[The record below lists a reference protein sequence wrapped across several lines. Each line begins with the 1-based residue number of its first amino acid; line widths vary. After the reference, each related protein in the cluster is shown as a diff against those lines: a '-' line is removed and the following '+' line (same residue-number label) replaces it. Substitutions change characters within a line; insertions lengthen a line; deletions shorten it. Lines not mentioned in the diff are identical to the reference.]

1 MLSAAWLRQ
10 APAAAGKEDRPARQ
24 APPWRLTAAL
34 ASALLAALLGGGG
47 APEPAGPAAG
57 GPRGDAPDAGALS
70 DHAFLRERVMED
82 HGWPGPRADGA
93 IAEYLRFLQLLAS
106 APRMELVASDDR
118 IWCGTSTCWTR
129 RTTRPTPSASSA
141 ASCTIAGR
149 VPLRRSRG
157 TPQEVSDIPA
167 GYARTKEARGPWR
180 GRAAPT
186 ATAAPRTAPH
196 RRRGT
201 PTSPARTRGP
211 PAERCCSLQRR
222 RPPGGGRCRFTRQ
235 RAGAAREGFSR
246 LGMRLSS
253 STSSGAFQGLPG
265 SPRAAAAASRSES
278 MVPRRLEPVSGD

>member
-149 VPLRRSRG
+149 VPLRRGERHTRGLRAHEGGTGPVAGPGGSDGDGGSSNGTAQETGDANVARAHAGPASR
-157 TPQEVSDIPA
+157 TVLLV
-167 GYARTKEARGPWR
+167 
-180 GRAAPT
+180 AA
-186 ATAAPRTAPH
+186 ATAAWRW
-196 RRRGT
+196 
-201 PTSPARTRGP
+201 
-211 PAERCCSLQRR
+211 
-222 RPPGGGRCRFTRQ
+222 
-235 RAGAAREGFSR
+235 
-246 LGMRLSS
+246 
-253 STSSGAFQGLPG
+253 
-265 SPRAAAAASRSES
+265 
-278 MVPRRLEPVSGD
+278 

>member
-167 GYARTKEARGPWR
+167 GYARTKEAYRAR
-180 GRAAPT
+180 FGREPPALHWGAT
-186 ATAAPRTAPH
+186 TAAASMC
-196 RRRGT
+196 G
-201 PTSPARTRGP
+201 G
-211 PAERCCSLQRR
+211 
-222 RPPGGGRCRFTRQ
+222 GGGRAGPLGDGARGGAGRLRRRRRLLERHRTGRQ
-235 RAGAAREGFSR
+235 RRPRARGARQPNGAARC
-246 LGMRLSS
+246 
-253 STSSGAFQGLPG
+253 
-265 SPRAAAAASRSES
+265 
-278 MVPRRLEPVSGD
+278 SGDGRLAVVGVASPASALALHAKGFLASGCV